1 MASHRP
7 RLTHDQQILLYAL
20 LAGAPALIVAMG
32 FLWFGDYAPRVEWT
46 LTLLLFGFW
55 LGFATAMRHRVVR
68 PLQTMANLLSALR
81 EGDFSIRARGV
92 RRDEPLGDV
101 YAEINSLG
109 NVLKAQRLGALEA
122 TALLRKVM
130 EEIDVAIF
138 AFDGS
143 ETLRLVNRAG
153 QELLATPA
161 ERLLG
166 RSAAELG
173 LQECLQDE
181 ETRVLASAKF
191 PGGTGR
197 WGMRR
202 TSFREGGRPHSL
214 VVITDLSV
222 PLREEELKAWQRLVR
237 VLGHELNNSLA
248 PIKSIAGSLSTM
260 LRRSPRP
267 SDWEDDMRSGLEVI
281 ETRAEGLGRF
291 MQAYARLAKLPPP
304 TLVTTAVAPIV
315 RRAAALETRR
325 PIEVQGGPELTAN
338 LDAAQIEQVLINLF
352 KNAVEAASETG
363 GGVRVNWK
371 RQGSFFE
378 IRIEDDG
385 PGIANPANLF
395 VPFFTTKPNGSGIG
409 LLLCRQI
416 AENHGGR
423 LSLRNRDGGSPGCQA
438 VLRLPV

>member
-1 MASHRP
+1 MPRP
-7 RLTHDQQILLYAL
+7 RLTHDQHILVYAL
-20 LAGAPALIVAMG
+20 LAGAPAVLVAMG
-32 FLWFGDYAPRVEWT
+32 FLWWGDFSPQARWT
-46 LTLLLFGFW
+46 LSLLIVGFW
-55 LGFATAMRHRVVR
+55 LGFAAAARERVIR

-81 EGDFSIRARGV
+81 EGDFSIRARYV

-101 YAEINSLG
+101 HAEINMLG
-109 NVLKAQRLGALEA
+109 GVLQAQRLGALEA

-130 EEIDVAIF
+130 EEIDFAIF

-153 QELLATPA
+153 QELLAAPA

-166 RSAAELG
+166 RSATELG
-173 LQECLQDE
+173 LKECLESDS
-181 ETRVLASAKF
+181 TRVLSAIKF

-214 VVITDLSV
+214 VVIADLSV

-248 PIKSIAGSLSTM
+248 PIKSIAGSLSAM
-260 LRRSPRP
+260 LKRTPRAA
-267 SDWEDDMRSGLEVI
+267 DWEADMRTGLEVI

-304 TLVTTAVAPIV
+304 TFAPTAVAPVV
-315 RRAAALETRR
+315 RRAVALETRR
-325 PIEVQGGPELTAN
+325 PIEVRGGPDLTAN
-338 LDAAQIEQVLINLF
+338 LDAAQIEQVLINLL
-352 KNAVEAASETG
+352 KNAVDAAAETG
-363 GGVRVNWK
+363 GGVRVAWEQ
-371 RQGSFFE
+371 QGPLLE

-395 VPFFTTKPNGSGIG
+395 VPFFTTKPQGSGIG
-409 LLLCRQI
+409 LLVCRQI

-423 LSLRNRDGGSPGCQA
+423 LTLRNRDAGASGCLA
-438 VLRLPV
+438 SLRLPL